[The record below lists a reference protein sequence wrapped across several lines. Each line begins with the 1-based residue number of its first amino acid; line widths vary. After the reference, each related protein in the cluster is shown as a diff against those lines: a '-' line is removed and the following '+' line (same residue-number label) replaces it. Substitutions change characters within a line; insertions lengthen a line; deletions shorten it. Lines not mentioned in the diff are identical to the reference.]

1 MKQHCGGGDDDG
13 DDDHDLR
20 KWEGHDGTWYGD
32 DDDLA
37 GSKTPG
43 VVGGVVQHYVG

>member
-20 KWEGHDGTWYGD
+20 KWEGDDGIYGD

-43 VVGGVVQHYVG
+43 MVGGVVQHYVG

>member
-1 MKQHCGGGDDDG
+1 MKQHSGGGDDDG

-20 KWEGHDGTWYGD
+20 KWEGHDDTYGG

-37 GSKTPG
+37 GGKTPG
-43 VVGGVVQHYVG
+43 MVGGVVQHYVG

>member
-20 KWEGHDGTWYGD
+20 KWEGDDGTWYGD
-32 DDDLA
+32 DDLA
-37 GSKTPG
+37 GSQTPG
-43 VVGGVVQHYVG
+43 MVGGVVQHYVG